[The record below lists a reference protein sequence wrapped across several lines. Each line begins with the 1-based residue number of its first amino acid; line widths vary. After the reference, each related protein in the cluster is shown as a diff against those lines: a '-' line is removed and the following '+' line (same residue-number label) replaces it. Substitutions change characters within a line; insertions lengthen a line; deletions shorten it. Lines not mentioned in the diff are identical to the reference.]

1 MSDMVP
7 SNELLAR
14 ESFVDWDELSGLDKV
29 VTIYQ
34 VGANTVVV
42 ETCDGREVKITAWFD
57 RRKGEYVA
65 DFERRS
71 NVSSG
76 GKAVAGLGAYD
87 RIRALARP
95 TISSVASRPRFSP
108 SIASSST
115 DDAIR
120 RRRRSQTGSASCG
133 AVLS

>member
-7 SNELLAR
+7 PAELLMR

-34 VGANTVVV
+34 VGTNTVVV
-42 ETCDGREVKITAWFD
+42 DTCDGREVKITAWFD

-71 NVSSG
+71 TVTSA
-76 GKAVAGLGAYD
+76 GKQLHVWAQTRAYPHCASDDLIGCLETAILAVD
-87 RIRALARP
+87 RI
-95 TISSVASRPRFSP
+95 V
-108 SIASSST
+108 
-115 DDAIR
+115 
-120 RRRRSQTGSASCG
+120 
-133 AVLS
+133 VY

>member
-1 MSDMVP
+1 MSEMVP
-7 SNELLAR
+7 PNEILAR

-42 ETCDGREVKITAWFD
+42 DTCDGREVKITAWFD

-76 GKAVAGLGAYD
+76 GKQLQVWAHTNAYPRSASDDLISCLESAILAVD
-87 RIRALARP
+87 RI
-95 TISSVASRPRFSP
+95 IVY
-108 SIASSST
+108 
-115 DDAIR
+115 
-120 RRRRSQTGSASCG
+120 
-133 AVLS
+133 